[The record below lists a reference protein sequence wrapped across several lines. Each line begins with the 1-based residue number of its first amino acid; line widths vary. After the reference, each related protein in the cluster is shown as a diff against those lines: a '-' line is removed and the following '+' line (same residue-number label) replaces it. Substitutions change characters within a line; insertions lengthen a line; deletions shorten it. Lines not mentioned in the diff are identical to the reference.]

1 MGPKR
6 GLTFGG
12 GLTFGF
18 IHFAVTSPFPTQKM
32 SEPMLLDDLQLE
44 ETDTIDVV
52 ESSDDS
58 EFEVIEAPVNDEEP
72 EQPEESP
79 SVMELLLDVDADS
92 TENDAGADDNSAEPS
107 KEQKSLEECV
117 QAIVEKCAQKSE
129 TTTAAIDARAE
140 TYHLVVQISVN
151 M

>member
-32 SEPMLLDDLQLE
+32 SEPMLLDDLQLQ
-44 ETDTIDVV
+44 ETDTIDEV

-58 EFEVIEAPVNDEEP
+58 EFEVVEAPVNDEEP

-79 SVMELLLDVDADS
+79 SVMELL
-92 TENDAGADDNSAEPS
+92 
-107 KEQKSLEECV
+107 
-117 QAIVEKCAQKSE
+117 
-129 TTTAAIDARAE
+129 
-140 TYHLVVQISVN
+140 
-151 M
+151 

>member
-1 MGPKR
+1 
-6 GLTFGG
+6 
-12 GLTFGF
+12 
-18 IHFAVTSPFPTQKM
+18 M

-44 ETDTIDVV
+44 ETDTIDEV

-58 EFEVIEAPVNDEEP
+58 EFEVVEAPVNDEEP

-79 SVMELLLDVDADS
+79 SVMECD
-92 TENDAGADDNSAEPS
+92 
-107 KEQKSLEECV
+107 
-117 QAIVEKCAQKSE
+117 
-129 TTTAAIDARAE
+129 AE

>member
-44 ETDTIDVV
+44 ETDTIDEV

-58 EFEVIEAPVNDEEP
+58 EFEVVEAPVNDEEP
-72 EQPEESP
+72 EQPELEKRAFGFSEAGGAKQVRGYV
-79 SVMELLLDVDADS
+79 SKKQEIMGLLAHMR
-92 TENDAGADDNSAEPS
+92 S
-107 KEQKSLEECV
+107 KNKSLRSRKQV
-117 QAIVEKCAQKSE
+117 
-129 TTTAAIDARAE
+129 RAMVCRPP
-140 TYHLVVQISVN
+140 TLS
-151 M
+151 

>member
-1 MGPKR
+1 
-6 GLTFGG
+6 
-12 GLTFGF
+12 
-18 IHFAVTSPFPTQKM
+18 
-32 SEPMLLDDLQLE
+32 MLLDDLQLE
-44 ETDTIDVV
+44 ETDTIDEV

-58 EFEVIEAPVNDEEP
+58 EFEVVEAPVNDEEP

-79 SVMELLLDVDADS
+79 SVMELLLDVDEDS

-107 KEQKSLEECV
+107 KEQKSLEERV